1 MIGHVP
7 LVELQIVSLLIA
19 AKMLIYTGVI
29 GAVGV
34 RDIGII
40 GVVQIHCIVRIIA
53 YFRGSWRILLLWRS
67 QGLLH
72 PVRLRTKS
80 I

>member
-7 LVELQIVSLLIA
+7 LVELQIVSLLIV

-53 YFRGSWRILLLWRS
+53 YFRGSWRILLL
-67 QGLLH
+67 
-72 PVRLRTKS
+72 
-80 I
+80 